1 MSIDNKTGAEP
12 TNKNKKETLE
22 KVKVLFMGTPEFSLP
37 GFKALIEADDF
48 EIVGVYTQSD
58 KPVGRKQTLT
68 APPVKILAQEYGLKV
83 FQPLKIK
90 PELENIK
97 NLAPDLIVVIA
108 YGKIIPQEIL
118 DIPKYGCI
126 NVHASLLPKYR
137 GAACLNAPILNGDDK
152 TGITIMKMEA
162 GLDTGPIIKQAE
174 IILSGKENLKD
185 VHDKLSALGA
195 EILVPTLRL
204 WVKGEIKAQKQNDA
218 LSTYVSVTKKE
229 DGKLDFNKSAEE
241 LERMIRAYNPWPGT
255 YALLEDEALKIIEAK
270 VKQEDEINDK
280 ENLKSLKIGEIYV
293 SDKNLLI
300 KCKRNYLIVNKLQ
313 LAGKKVMTAETFLNG
328 NSKIIGTTLN

>member
-1 MSIDNKTGAEP
+1 MSID
-12 TNKNKKETLE
+12 KNNTK

-37 GFKALIEADDF
+37 DFRTLIEAKDF

-68 APPVKILAQEYGLKV
+68 APPVKLLAQEYGLKV

-90 PELENIK
+90 PEFENIK

-137 GAACLNAPILNGDDK
+137 GAACLNAPILNGDTK

-174 IILSGKENLKD
+174 ITLSGEEKLKD
-185 VHDKLSALGA
+185 VHDKLSILGA

-204 WVKGEIKAQKQNDA
+204 WIKGEIEAQEQNDEEA
-218 LSTYVSVTKKE
+218 TYIKVLKKE
-229 DGKLDFNKSAEE
+229 DGKLDLNKNAEE

-255 YALLEDEALKIIEAK
+255 YALLKGEALKVIE
-270 VKQEDEINDK
+270 VKIVKESEINNK
-280 ENLKSLKIGEIYV
+280 EKLKLLEIGEIYQEN
-293 SDKNLLI
+293 KRLLV
-300 KCKRNYLIVNKLQ
+300 KCGQNYLDILKLQ
-313 LAGKKVMTAETFLNG
+313 LPGKKALSAQEFLNG
-328 NSKIIGTTLN
+328 GQNIVGKILE

>member
-1 MSIDNKTGAEP
+1 MSIDNNTGAKP
-12 TNKNKKETLE
+12 VNKNLKETLE

-68 APPVKILAQEYGLKV
+68 APPVKILAQEHGLKV

-90 PELENIK
+90 PELDNIK
-97 NLAPDLIVVIA
+97 SLAPDLIVVIA

-174 IILSGKENLKD
+174 ITLNGEEKLKD
-185 VHDKLSALGA
+185 VHDKLSVLGA

-204 WVKGEIKAQKQNDA
+204 WLEGKIKAQEQNDEEA
-218 LSTYVSVTKKE
+218 TYIKVLKKE
-229 DGKLDFNKSAEE
+229 DGKLDFNKNAEE

-255 YALLEDEALKIIEAK
+255 YALLKGEALKIIEAK
-270 VKQEDEINDK
+270 VVKENEINDQ
-280 ENLKSLKIGEIYV
+280 EILKSIKIGEIYQEN
-293 SDKNLLI
+293 KRLLA
-300 KCKRNYLIVNKLQ
+300 KCGQNYLDILKLQ
-313 LAGKKVMTAETFLNG
+313 LPGKKPLSAQEFLNG
-328 NSKIIGTTLN
+328 NQDIVGKILE